1 MTTISGAR
9 SAWAGESPLIAI
21 LLLAVGLRAGV
32 LWKLGGHLAED
43 RDNYR
48 RIAASVAAGD
58 GYVDPDAR
66 TPTAYRPPLYP
77 LLLAGVLYCGG
88 GELSIGV
95 LQLLMGTATAGMTIV
110 SGRRLGFN
118 RASLLAGLLVAVDP
132 LLLSQTALVMTETLA
147 TLLAVLLVWLCLG
160 APTVRSN
167 LALGFVFGLCGLCR
181 PAFWAFAAVA
191 VGMRICLG
199 LRTCLANRRQ
209 SEICWKT
216 ALFVATGT
224 ALALAPWVIRNT
236 LVMGRPIPTT
246 THGGYTLLLA
256 HNPAYTR
263 AVVEQP
269 WGAVWEGDAVQEWKT
284 SLESEMAR
292 EKPPID
298 VTHLSPAV
306 EIARD
311 RWMTQKAWNYI
322 RREPFLAVR
331 SGLTLLGRFWNIV
344 PMTTKGAPVAP
355 AIRMA
360 IGTLYVVVFLAMLVG
375 LVHVVRTGWRT
386 WWPLLALVA
395 GFTLVHSLYW
405 ADMRMRAPLMPAVAL
420 LAAAGLVSLRR

>member
-1 MTTISGAR
+1 
-9 SAWAGESPLIAI
+9 LIAI

-48 RIAASVAAGD
+48 RIAASVAAGE

-77 LLLAGVLYCGG
+77 LLLAGVLFCGG
-88 GELSIGV
+88 DELSIGV
-95 LQLLMGTATAGMTIV
+95 LQLLMGTATAGMTILT
-110 SGRRLGFN
+110 GRRLGFN
-118 RASLLAGLLVAVDP
+118 RASLVAGLLVAVDP
-132 LLLSQTALVMTETLA
+132 LVLSQTALVMTETLA

-160 APTVRSN
+160 APTGTRN
-167 LALGFVFGLCGLCR
+167 LASGFVFGLCCLCR
-181 PAFWAFAAVA
+181 PTFWAYGAVA
-191 VGMRICLG
+191 VVVRVCLEF
-199 LRTCLANRRQ
+199 RTCFSDRRQ
-209 SEICWKT
+209 SGIFWQT
-216 ALFVATGT
+216 ALFVAAGT
-224 ALALAPWVIRNT
+224 ALAMAPWVIRNM
-236 LVMGRPIPTT
+236 LVMGRPILTT

-256 HNPAYTR
+256 RNPAYTR

-269 WGAVWEGDAVQEWKT
+269 WGAVWEGDAVQEWKA

-322 RREPFLAVR
+322 RREPFFALR

-344 PMTTKGAPVAP
+344 PMRTKDAPVASS
-355 AIRMA
+355 IRAA
-360 IGTLYVVVFLAMLVG
+360 IGTFYVAVFLAMLVG
-375 LVHVVRTGWRT
+375 LIRVIRTGWRT

-395 GFTLVHSLYW
+395 GFTFVHSLYW
-405 ADMRMRAPLMPAVAL
+405 ADMRMRAPLTPAIAL
-420 LAAAGLVSLRR
+420 LAAAGGTWLARATRKNGTG